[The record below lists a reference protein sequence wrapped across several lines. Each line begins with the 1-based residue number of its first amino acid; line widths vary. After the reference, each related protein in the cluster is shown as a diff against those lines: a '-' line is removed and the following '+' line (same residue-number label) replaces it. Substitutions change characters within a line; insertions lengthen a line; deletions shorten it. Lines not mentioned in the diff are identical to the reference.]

1 MKMNLKQWR
10 EDRHITEAP
19 HIKVYVANVIEEL
32 LEMFSNNKNE
42 IDFLKEEIM
51 DTYFNRLHIEKNII
65 DAIQD
70 IRVFSENQTELMG
83 YDAEIA
89 LSETIKEIS
98 SREQDPLQKEDWLSK
113 GYDGTKWQ
121 KNRNQ
126 DRSTLYVA
134 DYTKASTSK

>member
-1 MKMNLKQWR
+1 MSSNLKQWR
-10 EDRHITEAP
+10 EDRYITEAP

-98 SREQDPLQKEDWLSK
+98 SREQDPLQKEDWLSN
-113 GYDGTKWQ
+113 GHDGTKWQ